1 MELASF
7 LTIPF
12 WTVVTYVVPFL
23 VVLSVIVFFHELGHF
38 KVARWCGVGID
49 AFAVGFGKEVFGWTD
64 KHGTRWKFGWIPL
77 GGYVKFQDDSN
88 ATSLPADE
96 ENLEERNLDPA
107 KSFHR
112 KTVSQRAAVV
122 AAGPIANFLLAIFI
136 FAASYMFVGYPIASA
151 IIDEIKPGSAAEQA
165 GLLPGDHIIKID
177 DTEITT
183 FSDMQRIVSVNA
195 EQRLQIE
202 LMRDGRKM
210 KVEATP
216 TFTEI
221 DDQLGGTIKQGLL
234 GVRRD
239 VSKDMEFVK
248 QGPIDAVSMATAET
262 WYVIKRSLILV
273 KGLIIGREDV
283 KQLTGPIGIA
293 RISGKVASVS
303 LNSLIQL
310 AAYLSVSIG
319 LINLF
324 PIPML
329 DGGHLLYYLVE
340 AVRGKPLGQGA
351 QEFGFKVGLA
361 LVGMLMVV
369 ATWNDIVRLISS
381 LSGS

>member
-7 LTIPF
+7 LTVPI
-12 WTVVTYVVPFL
+12 WTIATYVVPFL

-49 AFAVGFGKEVFGWTD
+49 TFAVGFGREVFGWTD

-88 ATSLPADE
+88 PASLPANDGE
-96 ENLEERNLDPA
+96 QEARKLDPA

-112 KTVSQRAAVV
+112 KSVSQRAAVV
-122 AAGPIANFLLAIFI
+122 AAGPIANFILAIAI
-136 FAASYMFVGYPIASA
+136 FAASYMLVGYPIAQA
-151 IIDEIKPGSAAEQA
+151 IVDEIMPGSAAEQA
-165 GLLPGDHIIKID
+165 GIMRGDRIVAID
-177 DTEITT
+177 GAEITT
-183 FSDMQRIVSVNA
+183 FSDMQRIVSVSA
-195 EQRLQIE
+195 GKKLDFAIE
-202 LMRDGRKM
+202 RNGRSMRI
-210 KVEATP
+210 EATP
-216 TFTEI
+216 THAEI
-221 DDQLGGTIKQGLL
+221 DDQLGGTISQGLL
-234 GVRRD
+234 GIKRD
-239 VSKDMEFVK
+239 VSKDIEYVR
-248 QGPIDAVSMATAET
+248 QGPIGALGLASAET
-262 WYVIKRSLILV
+262 WYVIKRSMILV
-273 KGLIIGREDV
+273 KGLIVGREDV

-293 RISGKVASVS
+293 RISGKVAAVS
-303 LNSLIQL
+303 LHSLIQL

-329 DGGHLLYYLVE
+329 DGGHLLYYSVE